1 MLHKHQQRE
10 EREGFFF
17 QERRC
22 PNVGSKVIWYW
33 SRTLWGVTAFITR
46 EGKTKKKMWHTKP
59 KIRGFRIGKDVSA
72 QESFH
77 LDCQKLL
84 KHGFIG
90 NQSHLERVRCFVR
103 KGSVEVFYFACDFL
117 LFPSKWFVIL
127 RILYACFAALSIN
140 KNYRGWSII
149 DPLETR
155 HPITFE
161 I

>member
-1 MLHKHQQRE
+1 MKKCYISISRE
-10 EREGFFF
+10 RSGKVFFP
-17 QERRC
+17 RGDAH
-22 PNVGSKVIWYW
+22 VGSKVIWYW

-90 NQSHLERVRCFVR
+90 NQSHLERVRCFAR
-103 KGSVEVFYFACDFL
+103 KGSVEVFYFTCDFL
-117 LFPSKWFVIL
+117 LCFHQNDLWFLQFYTPVSL
-127 RILYACFAALSIN
+127 QWAL
-140 KNYRGWSII
+140 
-149 DPLETR
+149 TR
-155 HPITFE
+155 TIE
-161 I
+161 GEVL